1 MKLLCIDSEAVY
13 REIVTLCAESEG
25 LEVKSAGSVEQ
36 AVALFE
42 NWHPDIVCLDY
53 LLKGGNG
60 LDLVKKF
67 KSLSGTRYVP
77 MIFLTSHASDS
88 IMDLCFKAGADDF
101 LPKPFHEL
109 LFSVRLK
116 KHIEH
121 VQLINELYEKNTTLT
136 YYQTINER
144 EHEMAHQ
151 VLGHILQRN
160 DQNSDSVAI
169 THLSADSFNGDL
181 ALIKTRAD
189 GAKLIFVGDFTGH
202 GLSASIGALP
212 LAQTFFDAA
221 DECLDLESLTI
232 RINRM
237 LNSILPDYMF
247 CAAYVLLLEPDK
259 HLSYW
264 GGGMP
269 KAFIRKETGSID
281 YLSSQHMPLGVL
293 PNQVFDSGLAS
304 IVLGDGDSLV
314 IVSDGVLELKAENG
328 VMLGQQAT
336 EALIV
341 EHYQQGTN
349 ISSAQKGFQQALAD
363 YSINAVQDDDITI
376 FSLRA

>member
-36 AVALFE
+36 ALALFE
-42 NWHPDIVCLDY
+42 NWRPDIVCLDY
-53 LLKGGNG
+53 LLQGGNG
-60 LDLVKKF
+60 LDLVKQF
-67 KSLSGTRYVP
+67 KILSGTRYVP

-88 IMDLCFKAGADDF
+88 VMDLCFKAGADDF

-160 DQNSDSVAI
+160 DQNSDTVAI
-169 THLSADSFNGDL
+169 THISAASFNGDL

-221 DECLDLESLTI
+221 DECLDLESLTK
-232 RINRM
+232 RINRI

-247 CAAYVLLLEPDK
+247 CAAYVLLLEPNK
-259 HLSYW
+259 RLSYW

-269 KAFIRKETGSID
+269 NAYIRKQTGSMTH
-281 YLSSQHMPLGVL
+281 LSSQHMPLGVL
-293 PNQVFDSGLAS
+293 PNQVFESNLES
-304 IVLGDGDSLV
+304 IPLSDGDSLV
-314 IVSDGVLELKAENG
+314 IVSDGVLELKAEDG

-336 EALIV
+336 EALIG
-341 EHYQQGTN
+341 EHYQQGNN
-349 ISSAQKGFQQALAD
+349 ISTAQQGFQQALAN